1 MFSPPVKNQRFLP
14 APSSEGAFFVDNWPV
29 SGYNRVQIT
38 NEVSIMWSFVST
50 WYFSE
55 QAARAAEEILSRGG
69 DAMDAAEAGIR
80 LVESDPTVQTVGK
93 GGFLNAAGELEL
105 DAAVMDGNTLKTGA
119 VCGVRGFEHP
129 VTIARAVMEK
139 TRHNIIIGAG
149 AEKFAREM
157 GIEECGMEALIAPDA
172 LEVWK
177 KGLGLG
183 HDTIG
188 VVALDETGKM
198 VVATSTSGASMKVPG
213 RVGDSPII
221 GSGFYVESGVGGAVA
236 TGLGEDIMRT
246 CCSFRTVELMRAG
259 LSPQEAVEK
268 VVLSAHEAILR
279 HGGKPEH
286 IALVC
291 MNAEGTWGAAC
302 NHQEFTYACAA
313 PGCPPKVVE
322 VTPVI
327 DKDA

>member
-1 MFSPPVKNQRFLP
+1 
-14 APSSEGAFFVDNWPV
+14 
-29 SGYNRVQIT
+29 
-38 NEVSIMWSFVST
+38 MWSFVST
-50 WYFSE
+50 WHFSK
-55 QAARAAEEILSRGG
+55 QAAEAAAEILSRGG
-69 DAMDAAEAGIR
+69 DAMDAAEAGIHR
-80 LVESDPTVQTVGK
+80 VESDPEVQTVGK
-93 GGFLNAAGELEL
+93 GGFLNAKGELEL

-129 VTIARAVMEK
+129 VTIARAVMER
-139 TRHNIIIGAG
+139 TRHNILIGTG
-149 AEKFAREM
+149 AEEFAREM

-172 LEVWK
+172 VEVWK
-177 KGLGLG
+177 NNQIHG

-198 VVATSTSGASMKVPG
+198 VAATSTSGASMKIPG

-246 CCSFRTVELMRAG
+246 CCSFRAVELMRSG
-259 LSPQEAVEK
+259 MHPQQAVEQ
-268 VVLSAHEAILR
+268 VVRTAHETILR
-279 HGGKPEH
+279 HGGKPDC

-291 MNAEGTWGAAC
+291 MNAEGVWGAAC
-302 NHQEFTYACAA
+302 NHQDFTYAFASSECSPTVAE
-313 PGCPPKVVE
+313 VV
-322 VTPVI
+322 PVI

>member
-1 MFSPPVKNQRFLP
+1 
-14 APSSEGAFFVDNWPV
+14 
-29 SGYNRVQIT
+29 
-38 NEVSIMWSFVST
+38 MWSFVST
-50 WYFSE
+50 WHFSK
-55 QAARAAEEILSRGG
+55 QAAEAAAQILSRGG
-69 DAMDAAEAGIR
+69 DAMDAAEAGIHR
-80 LVESDPTVQTVGK
+80 VESDPEVQTVGK
-93 GGFLNAAGELEL
+93 GGFLNAKGELEL

-129 VTIARAVMEK
+129 VTIARAVMEH
-139 TRHNIIIGAG
+139 TRHNILIGTG
-149 AEKFAREM
+149 AEEFAREM

-172 LEVWK
+172 VEVWK
-177 KGLGLG
+177 NNQIHG

-198 VVATSTSGASMKVPG
+198 VAATSTSGASMKIPG

-246 CCSFRTVELMRAG
+246 CCSFRVVELMRSG
-259 LSPQEAVEK
+259 TSPQQAVEQ
-268 VVLSAHEAILR
+268 VVRSAHETILR
-279 HGGKPEH
+279 HGGKPDC

-291 MNAEGTWGAAC
+291 MNAEGAWGAAC
-302 NHQEFTYACAA
+302 NHQDFTYAFASSECSPTVAE
-313 PGCPPKVVE
+313 VV
-322 VTPVI
+322 PVI